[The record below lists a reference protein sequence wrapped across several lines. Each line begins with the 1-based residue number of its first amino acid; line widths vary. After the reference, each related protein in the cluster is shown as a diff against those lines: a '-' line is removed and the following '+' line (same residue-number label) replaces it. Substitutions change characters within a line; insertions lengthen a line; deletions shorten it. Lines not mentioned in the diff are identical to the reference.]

1 MVVTY
6 YMQYIKLYRMGA
18 DRHNSILL
26 SLLRLVA
33 ETNKTEISPY
43 YLRPQNKN
51 LIVMGP
57 LSKLDD
63 NRRGPT
69 AKRSPSRS

>member
-33 ETNKTEISPY
+33 ETKQKYLHTTLGLKIKTEM
-43 YLRPQNKN
+43 LWVLFRT
-51 LIVMGP
+51 LGP
-57 LSKLDD
+57 KIK
-63 NRRGPT
+63 T
-69 AKRSPSRS
+69 